1 MGGLL
6 VVASFV
12 NAIECVEFGV
22 VTASKTLALRED
34 VPNPVAH
41 LSTVLHFM
49 EGGGVVAFLCFKEAV
64 EVVDFLRKRHCYIEY
79 KFLFGSVS
87 IKKNSVQ
94 PI

>member
-64 EVVDFLRKRHCYIEY
+64 EIVDFL
-79 KFLFGSVS
+79 
-87 IKKNSVQ
+87 
-94 PI
+94 